1 MTLLKDILLVLKHSS
16 RSIIMK
22 NDQKSDSKYYSPVV
36 SVGTLCIMQMDSYIK
51 LPKANNN
58 CDLEV

>member
-1 MTLLKDILLVLKHSS
+1 
-16 RSIIMK
+16 MK